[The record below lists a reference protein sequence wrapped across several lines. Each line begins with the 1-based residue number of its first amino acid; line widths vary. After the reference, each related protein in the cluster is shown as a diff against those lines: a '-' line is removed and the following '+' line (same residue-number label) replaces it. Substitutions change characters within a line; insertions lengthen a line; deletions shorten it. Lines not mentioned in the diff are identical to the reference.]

1 MATTQKHRIAAVNS
15 ILGEDVLLLGRMTVK
30 EQMSRVFECHL
41 DLFSEKRDIKLAD
54 VLGTNMTVRFELP

>member
-41 DLFSEKRDIKLAD
+41 DLCSEKRDIKLAD
-54 VLGTNMTVRFELP
+54 GLGTNMTVRFELP